1 MKKIV
6 PVLVILLLLGIGGYF
21 YMSSKGAT
29 PKTPFGSASNSTG
42 GNVFTSIKDA
52 LSKSMSLKCVYK
64 DEKGSETT
72 TYIKGGAV
80 RVMVTETGGDDQF
93 GNIVMK
99 DKKMYMWSDKI
110 KQGFTLMIKEPENV
124 SPIPETGN
132 DGVKK
137 GNDQE
142 SVLAQIEKYKDA
154 CKVEVIA
161 DSYFTVPTD
170 VKFQDM
176 DAFQKQMMKGIP
188 TNPPTNDGSSADS
201 QKYLEELMKQITPE
215 AGDGQ

>member
-6 PVLVILLLLGIGGYF
+6 PVLVVLILLGVGGYF
-21 YMSSKGAT
+21 YMSSKGT
-29 PKTPFGSASNSTG
+29 IPKTPFGTASNNTG

-64 DEKGSETT
+64 DEKGAETVS
-72 TYIKGGAV
+72 YIKGGAV
-80 RVMVTETGGDDQF
+80 RVMVTETGDTEQY
-93 GNIVMK
+93 GNILMK
-99 DKKMYMWSDKI
+99 DKKMYMWSDKT
-110 KQGFTLMIKEPENV
+110 KQGFTLMIKEPENI
-124 SPIPETGN
+124 SPVPESGN
-132 DGVKK
+132 KEAQK
-137 GNDQE
+137 TNDQE

-161 DSYFTVPTD
+161 DSYFTVPSG
-170 VKFQDM
+170 VQFQDM

-188 TNPPTNDGSSADS
+188 TNPPSNDGSSVDS
-201 QKYLEELMKQITPE
+201 QKYLEEMMKQISPE

>member
-1 MKKIV
+1 MKKIL
-6 PVLVILLLLGIGGYF
+6 PVLVILILLGVGGYF
-21 YMSSKGAT
+21 YMTSKGT
-29 PKTPFGSASNSTG
+29 IPKTPFGTANNSTG

-64 DEKGSETT
+64 DEKGAETVS
-72 TYIKGGAV
+72 YIKGGAV
-80 RVMVTETGGDDQF
+80 RVMVTETGETEQY
-93 GNIVMK
+93 GNILMK
-99 DKKMYMWSDKI
+99 DKKMYMWSDKT
-110 KQGFTLMIKEPENV
+110 KQGFTLMIKEPENI
-124 SPIPETGN
+124 SPIPEKGN
-132 DGVKK
+132 ESSQK

-161 DSYFTVPTD
+161 DSYFTVPSG
-170 VKFQDM
+170 VQFQDM

-188 TNPPTNDGSSADS
+188 TNPPSNDGSSVDS
-201 QKYLEELMKQITPE
+201 QKYLEEMMKQISPE

>member
-1 MKKIV
+1 MKKIL
-6 PVLVILLLLGIGGYF
+6 PVLVVLILLGVGGYF
-21 YMSSKGAT
+21 YMGSKRIT
-29 PKTPFGSASNSTG
+29 PSNSTG

-64 DEKGSETT
+64 DEKGAETVS
-72 TYIKGGAV
+72 YIKGGAV
-80 RVMVTETGGDDQF
+80 RVMVTETGETEQY
-93 GNIVMK
+93 GNILMK
-99 DKKMYMWSDKI
+99 DKKMYMWSDKT
-110 KQGFTLMIKEPENV
+110 KQGFTLMIKEPENI
-124 SPIPETGN
+124 SPVPKKGN
-132 DGVKK
+132 ESPQK

-161 DSYFTVPTD
+161 DSYFTVPSG
-170 VKFQDM
+170 VQFQDM

-188 TNPPTNDGSSADS
+188 TNPPSNDGSSVDS
-201 QKYLEELMKQITPE
+201 QKYLEEMMKQISPE

>member
-6 PVLVILLLLGIGGYF
+6 PVLVVLILLGVGGYF
-21 YMSSKGAT
+21 YMSSKGT
-29 PKTPFGSASNSTG
+29 IPKTPFGTASNSTG

-64 DEKGSETT
+64 DEKGAETVS
-72 TYIKGGAV
+72 YIKGGAV
-80 RVMVTETGGDDQF
+80 RVMVTETGDTEQY
-93 GNIVMK
+93 GNILMK
-99 DKKMYMWSDKI
+99 DKKMYMWSDKT
-110 KQGFTLMIKEPENV
+110 KQGFTLMIKEPENI
-124 SPIPETGN
+124 SPVPESGN
-132 DGVKK
+132 KEAQK
-137 GNDQE
+137 TNDQE

-161 DSYFTVPTD
+161 DSYFTVPSG
-170 VKFQDM
+170 VQFQDM

-188 TNPPTNDGSSADS
+188 TNPPSNDGSSVDS
-201 QKYLEELMKQITPE
+201 QKYLEEMMKQISPE